1 MQNSHR
7 GNNRYG
13 VRVARGAQLGLVAG
27 LVALVAAGAA
37 LAATRGETSR
47 RAGADKLVIAN
58 AVKVDTL
65 DPAENSVNESIW
77 LTQNIYSRLVQ
88 PNATGTALLPDLA
101 KSWSVS
107 KNGLTYTFHLRAA
120 KFSDGSALT
129 AEDAR
134 YSIDRSMKFKGGWG
148 FLLDSVKSVSAPN
161 SSTLVIKLKE
171 PHAPLLADLAMYAYA
186 IVPEKLVS
194 TQGVAKFFNKPV
206 GSGPFMVTSL
216 QKDSKVELQANPYW
230 YGKKPNVKTVE
241 IQIVPNDNSR
251 VLLLQKK
258 QVDVIENPPGNL
270 IDQINK
276 YPDLASDLFP
286 STRVDFI
293 QLDEHFAP
301 FKDKNV
307 RLALNYAI
315 DRKAIVKLAY
325 SGHAITGSSYMPYK
339 MQYWNSGLKPY
350 PYNLAKAKALLAKS
364 KYPNGFKCFL
374 IEVSND
380 VAGNAS
386 AIVIKSELAK
396 LGINVDIR
404 TYELLT
410 AYAKEDGGHSQMGQR
425 YWTNDIIDPD
435 EVTTFAVD
443 PKGGAN
449 AFNTYWSNARATKL
463 VHKARAERNSSKRAA
478 MYKAI
483 QSIMYK
489 ESPFLVLDYSPYRY
503 AQGKWVHGFHASP
516 LGNYNLSLLSLTVDS
531 H

>member
-1 MQNSHR
+1 MGTDRSS
-7 GNNRYG
+7 
-13 VRVARGAQLGLVAG
+13 VRARGRRAVRAVLVLGIAALVVAG
-27 LVALVAAGAA
+27 VAAAAA
-37 LAATRGETSR
+37 LRGGAHTAASASDTFV
-47 RAGADKLVIAN
+47 LAN

-65 DPAENSVNESIW
+65 DPAQNSVNESIW

-101 KSWSVS
+101 TSWKVT
-107 KNGLTYTFHLRAA
+107 NGGKTYTFNLRAA
-120 KFSDGSALT
+120 KFSDGSPLT
-129 AEDAR
+129 AQDAV
-134 YSIDRSMKFKGGWG
+134 YSITRAKNLKGGWG
-148 FLLDSVKSVSAPN
+148 FLLDAVKSVTAPT
-161 SSTLVIKLKE
+161 SRKVVIQLTR

-186 IVPEKLVS
+186 VVPQKEVE
-194 TQGVAKFFNKPV
+194 AKGEAFWNKPV

-216 QKDSKVELQANPYW
+216 KKDQQLDLTVNPYW
-230 YGKKPNVKTVE
+230 YGKKPKIKNVQV
-241 IQIVPNDNSR
+241 QIVPNDNSR
-251 VLLLQKK
+251 VLLLQSKK
-258 QVDVIENPPGNL
+258 VDAIENPPGNL
-270 IDQINK
+270 INQIGK
-276 YPDLASDLFP
+276 FPGLQSDLFP

-315 DRKAIVKLAY
+315 DRNAIVKLAY
-325 SGHAITGSSYMPYK
+325 SGHATPGSSYMPYK
-339 MQYWNSGLKPY
+339 MLYWNNGLKPY
-350 PYNLAKAKALLAKS
+350 PYDLAKAKAYLAKS
-364 KYPNGFKCFL
+364 KYPHGFKTFL

-380 VAGNAS
+380 VAGNAT
-386 AIVIKSELAK
+386 AVVIKSELAK
-396 LGINVDIR
+396 LGISVDIR

-449 AFNTYWSNARATKL
+449 AFNTYWGNATATSL
-463 VHKARAERNSSKRAA
+463 VHKARAELNPAKRGQ
-478 MYKAI
+478 MYRRI
-483 QSIMYK
+483 QKIVYQ

-503 AQGKWVHGFHASP
+503 AQGKWVHGFHVNP
-516 LGNYNLSLLSLTVDS
+516 LGAYNLSLLDLSVDS

>member
-1 MQNSHR
+1 MN
-7 GNNRYG
+7 GP
-13 VRVARGAQLGLVAG
+13 L
-27 LVALVAAGAA
+27 
-37 LAATRGETSR
+37 
-47 RAGADKLVIAN
+47 
-58 AVKVDTL
+58 
-65 DPAENSVNESIW
+65 P
-77 LTQNIYSRLVQ
+77 
-88 PNATGTALLPDLA
+88 TG
-101 KSWSVS
+101 
-107 KNGLTYTFHLRAA
+107 
-120 KFSDGSALT
+120 
-129 AEDAR
+129 
-134 YSIDRSMKFKGGWG
+134 
-148 FLLDSVKSVSAPN
+148 
-161 SSTLVIKLKE
+161 
-171 PHAPLLADLAMYAYA
+171 
-186 IVPEKLVS
+186 
-194 TQGVAKFFNKPV
+194 
-206 GSGPFMVTSL
+206 
-216 QKDSKVELQANPYW
+216 KVELQANPYW

-276 YPDLASDLFP
+276 YPDLQSDLFP

-301 FKDKNV
+301 LKDKNV

-315 DRKAIVKLAY
+315 DRKAVVKLAY
-325 SGHAITGSSYMPYK
+325 SGHAIVGSSYMPYK
-339 MQYWNSGLKPY
+339 MEYWNSSLKPY

-374 IEVSND
+374 IEVTND

-386 AIVIKSELAK
+386 AVVIKSNLAK

-449 AFNTYWSNARATKL
+449 AFSSYWSNARATSL
-463 VHKARAERNSSKRAA
+463 VHKARAELNPAK
-478 MYKAI
+478 
-483 QSIMYK
+483 
-489 ESPFLVLDYSPYRY
+489 
-503 AQGKWVHGFHASP
+503 
-516 LGNYNLSLLSLTVDS
+516 
-531 H
+531 